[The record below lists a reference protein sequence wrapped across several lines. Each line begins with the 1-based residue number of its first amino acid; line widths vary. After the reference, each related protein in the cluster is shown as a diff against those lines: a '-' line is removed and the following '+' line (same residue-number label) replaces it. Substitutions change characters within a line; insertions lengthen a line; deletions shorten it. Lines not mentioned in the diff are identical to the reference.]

1 MKIDQNQTNIPPVGS
16 KSSGFSA
23 IQQGDEKRTKENVIE
38 LVEAKPLS
46 EAKQVKQAEK
56 QLDVRKAE
64 KETEA
69 NAKTEVELKDLSSV
83 VAKINEQVQ
92 SIQRDLEFSVDDE
105 SGRDVVVIKDSNS
118 NTVIKQIPS
127 EEMLEL
133 ARNLNEQLES
143 DDKAKAINLF
153 RSIA

>member
-38 LVEAKPLS
+38 LVEAKSLS

-92 SIQRDLEFSVDDE
+92 SIQRDLVFSIDEE
-105 SGRDVVVIKDSNS
+105 SGREVVTIKDSNS
-118 NTVIKQIPS
+118 DKVIRQIPS
-127 EEMLEL
+127 EEMLQL
-133 ARNLNEQLES
+133 ARNLNEQL
-143 DDKAKAINLF
+143 DAGDNVKAVNLF
-153 RSIA
+153 SSIA